1 VTKRELR
8 YLFIIQTLLLKVNF
22 VIRDT
27 NLLIEEMEQAANA
40 KLEALLRK
48 QVEAD
53 EQVLACWE
61 DNLETL
67 LNENDSFRQE
77 VERLQRKLK
86 VKKRGMKEVVDVY

>member
-1 VTKRELR
+1 MTKRELR

>member
-1 VTKRELR
+1 MAKRELR
-8 YLFIIQTLLLKVNF
+8 YLFIIQTLLLKINF

>member
-1 VTKRELR
+1 MTKRELR
-8 YLFIIQTLLLKVNF
+8 YLFIIQTLLLKINF